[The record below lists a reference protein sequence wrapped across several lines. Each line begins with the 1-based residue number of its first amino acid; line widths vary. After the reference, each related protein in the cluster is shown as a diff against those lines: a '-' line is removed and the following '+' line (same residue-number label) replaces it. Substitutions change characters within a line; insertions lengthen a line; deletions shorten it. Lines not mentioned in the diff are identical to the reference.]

1 MTSVEELELRME
13 RMHSEQEGLTE
24 ETTKLKDALVM
35 TSGEREELKIELQ
48 VCIIKTIMHQSLYRP
63 IKR

>member
-13 RMHSEQEGLTE
+13 RMHSEREGLTE

-48 VCIIKTIMHQSLYRP
+48 VCTG
-63 IKR
+63 